1 MADLFPESSQKPVV
15 ILGDSLEALAAF
27 PDASI
32 DVIITS
38 PPYFGQRAILDG
50 PFRLAKTLEE
60 YLEVLSDYGAEF
72 KRILKPTGSLWL
84 NVGDAY
90 RGGNLLLVPSRIAIL
105 YQDKL
110 GFTLRNDIIWE
121 KRKFLPPSV
130 KNRTSNSYEHFFH
143 FVLGPGY
150 YANKTVGTRDTQTVD
165 EKGRV
170 VSKTGITGE
179 DYRRKIAESSL
190 SEEEKIVALRALTEE
205 ILKVKNGVI
214 ADFRMLLRG
223 GSSILHAQRGD
234 ELLTKGYAFIES
246 NGQERVGDVWQIG
259 VSKEKEHDSPF
270 PEELVIY
277 PILSSCPKEG
287 VILDPFLGSGTTLVT
302 AKRLYR
308 KAIGIEIDERYFEL
322 AKRNIEKQ
330 GDK

>member
-15 ILGDSLEALAAF
+15 ILGDSLETLAAF

-50 PFRLAKTLEE
+50 PFRFAKTLEE

-143 FVLGPGY
+143 FVKPPYIRFFEAHGLFPRIPHC
-150 YANKTVGTRDTQTVD
+150 KHCESVPCQQV
-165 EKGRV
+165 
-170 VSKTGITGE
+170 TG
-179 DYRRKIAESSL
+179 
-190 SEEEKIVALRALTEE
+190 
-205 ILKVKNGVI
+205 
-214 ADFRMLLRG
+214 
-223 GSSILHAQRGD
+223 
-234 ELLTKGYAFIES
+234 
-246 NGQERVGDVWQIG
+246 
-259 VSKEKEHDSPF
+259 
-270 PEELVIY
+270 
-277 PILSSCPKEG
+277 
-287 VILDPFLGSGTTLVT
+287 PFLILRV
-302 AKRLYR
+302 RV
-308 KAIGIEIDERYFEL
+308 E
-322 AKRNIEKQ
+322 
-330 GDK
+330 